1 MKSQSQVKR
10 IENQTAGLTFAA
22 QAAKFLEKGANRKK
36 KPMRQNTSKTY
47 KSQIETHLLP
57 LLGPVLLQDI
67 ANKAV
72 KSVIEKLGEKELSPA
87 TINLNLNIIKQ
98 IMASATNDE
107 GDELFP
113 RKWNSEHI
121 DAPMIEDQK
130 QPTVTSEAVQD
141 AISKAEPIDKALY
154 VVLAS
159 TGLRIAEALALM
171 SGKDEGIGNAWIP
184 EESKLIIRCQHQSGT
199 WDANAVGPTK
209 TKAGNR
215 EVDLAPEL
223 NEFLKANFSQ
233 GYAPMFPE
241 SEATYRVRLEKNGI
255 QGGFHCFRRFRA
267 THLDSEGVPNG
278 LQRFWTGHTSGDV
291 HESYIKSGEKIQ
303 LRKDWAAKAGL
314 GFKLEAE

>member
-36 KPMRQNTSKTY
+36 KPMRQNTLKTY

-57 LLGPVLLQDI
+57 LLGPVLLEDI

-72 KSVIEKLGEKELSPA
+72 KSVIEKLGAEKLSPA

-154 VVLAS
+154 AVLAS
-159 TGLRIAEALALM
+159 TGLRIAEALALR
-171 SGKDEGIGNAWIP
+171 SGLDDGVGSFWAFG
-184 EESKLIIRCQHQSGT
+184 SKFIIRQQRNG
-199 WDANAVGPTK
+199 NILGPVK

-215 EVDLAPEL
+215 EVDISPEL
-223 NEFLKANFSQ
+223 DHFLQCIVAVPDD
-233 GYAPMFPE
+233 GGLIFPE

-291 HESYIKSGEKIQ
+291 HEGYIKSGEKIQ

-314 GFKLEAE
+314 GFKLGAV